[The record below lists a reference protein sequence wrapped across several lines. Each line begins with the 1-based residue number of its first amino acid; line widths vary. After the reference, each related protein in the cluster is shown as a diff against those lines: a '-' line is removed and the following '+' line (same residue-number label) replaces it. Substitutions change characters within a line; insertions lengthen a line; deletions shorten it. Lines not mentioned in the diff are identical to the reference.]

1 MGLVK
6 LPSIYDYWQKGKV
19 FHYSAVASRISRKR
33 FFELHWY
40 LHFVDNDMLPQPGQ
54 DNYDKL
60 GKVRL
65 IINILTSNFSATY
78 EFGRDVSIDQAM
90 IPLDAK
96 VIYAKKKKT
105 VKQGIK
111 IWMAADASS
120 GCDNNLDVYTGRK
133 GDNTEK
139 GLGGS
144 VVKSLTAALHH
155 SYCHIFF
162 DNFFCKP
169 TAWPTSIWTLR
180 VRKTGNQWEG
190 LSPRVAKENKERP
203 SKQRWLYHLSM

>member
-1 MGLVK
+1 MILMGLVK

-19 FHYSAVASRISRKR
+19 FHSAVASRISRKR

-65 IINILTSNFSATY
+65 IMNILTSNFSATY

-96 VIYAKKKKT
+96 AIYAKKKN
-105 VKQGIK
+105 G
-111 IWMAADASS
+111 
-120 GCDNNLDVYTGRK
+120 
-133 GDNTEK
+133 E
-139 GLGGS
+139 
-144 VVKSLTAALHH
+144 
-155 SYCHIFF
+155 
-162 DNFFCKP
+162 
-169 TAWPTSIWTLR
+169 
-180 VRKTGNQWEG
+180 TGNKNMDGCRCKQWLWQQSWCIHRQERRQHWKRTWG
-190 LSPRVAKENKERP
+190 ICSKVTNCCSTSLVLSYLLW
-203 SKQRWLYHLSM
+203 QFLL